1 MRASDNVYADRTQI
15 LSDFR
20 QIVADSAERLRRL
33 EVRGVVYFHCD
44 HFEPWDFS
52 RQPPERAAEQ
62 VIDFVDAVQRVDFAR
77 RLTLFYSNPWSTRL
91 SEQDDLRRAAADDR
105 LGFVPRSEADHETL
119 GAPFRYL
126 RAHSGHEIQIHIH
139 HENFTRTR
147 GMRDPQRAAYL
158 NSERGRGGDGLRL
171 ECAVEQWLESARREF
186 DYVPERWFFV
196 HGLWALNGSDPEGC
210 TIHDEIARLMKW
222 GCRGDFTFPA
232 GRPHCDP
239 RFEAPYFCA
248 PAIGPKSYDSEAASP
263 EFAWGNSGAAA
274 EKFFIWNSPIKAAGA
289 SLDWGDPGLRR
300 RLERPEPFA
309 REIIEA
315 SFRWDGVLFI
325 KTHAHSMHHMNRDDD
340 GLLVH
345 PHCYGPTRDLYGA
358 IFEAAGAAGA
368 TVTLATAGEV
378 YDRFVEAQS
387 PADRPPMSAFRPS
400 LAGKTLRHV
409 EPTSERVLE
418 TAAELDG
425 IAVATLTARIAE
437 LGVDGSGAESH
448 YASLAARGSLLP
460 KHDLRAAQIL
470 LSQFAARHAV
480 HEIGSGVGML
490 PLLLA
495 ALGVPAL
502 GIERSQR
509 RYDASRAI
517 AAAIAR
523 YRQAA
528 LAPHDFLL
536 GRFPECIDGVD
547 LSNKVSVITDF
558 TCTMT
563 AEERQDLMW
572 ALRGYGAVL
581 LDLDR
586 FVRRIGSPEERQE
599 LIAEFRRLGFAAIY
613 DAEISADFA
622 FILLINSTGMLSRED
637 LPSGVAA
644 AAWAEN
650 RIAASNGGDAA
661 FDVGVSAAGSP
672 EPLRIALSPPFE
684 QELEYCWTYRLGTL
698 AEAPALANMADFDA
712 EPAQSPARFYEDGK
726 LLGPAHA
733 AHAQIRKFGG
743 GVFSHWKDR
752 LYFSTS
758 DNSDPNRNGRNYELV
773 VGREDKGFEAA
784 AAEASL
790 AGVPKD
796 PASDE
801 ARPDRVLA
809 GREARSGQSLFH
821 LTGFEPDGGFA
832 VVAKLAIPGDGE
844 ENPHSSS
851 LVLFE
856 DGVVLGPPH
865 APHAAIRDLG
875 LGRYSHWSNDI
886 YFSSSDGSDP
896 RANGRA
902 YDAYMPGEAG
912 QSAAASHAIEALRR
926 LPASYAPE
934 EAYAAVET
942 ALAALYPKAVLG
954 DPNKAFW
961 HDTAFTRAYRRV
973 CGRDRRAM
981 ERKYTVYQLVKAL
994 YGIAGEIAE
1003 CGTRNGETAYFIALA
1018 GREIGRERPLRIF
1031 DSFEGLSQPTE
1042 YDGAFWTA
1050 GALAAPETN
1059 LRRNLGEFD
1068 DIHIYKGWIPSRF
1081 PEIADRRFC
1090 LVHVDV
1096 DLFVPTRDSVA
1107 FFYDRLEPGGI
1118 LLCDDYG
1125 STLCPGARKAM
1136 DEFFGDRP
1144 EHVIDLPSEQGF
1156 IIKS

>member
-62 VIDFVDAVQRVDFAR
+62 VIDFVAAVQRVDFAR

-105 LGFVPRSEADHETL
+105 LGFVPRARPTTKPS
-119 GAPFRYL
+119 APRS
-126 RAHSGHEIQIHIH
+126 ATSGRTVGMRSRSTSI
-139 HENFTRTR
+139 TRTSPAPAACAIRSARPFSTVR
-147 GMRDPQRAAYL
+147 GAAAATGCGS
-158 NSERGRGGDGLRL
+158 NARSSNGSK
-171 ECAVEQWLESARREF
+171 SARREF

-418 TAAELDG
+418 TAAELYG

-509 RYDASRAI
+509 RYDASAPLPPPSPATGRPRWRRTI
-517 AAAIAR
+517 FSWAA
-523 YRQAA
+523 
-528 LAPHDFLL
+528 
-536 GRFPECIDGVD
+536 FP
-547 LSNKVSVITDF
+547 N
-558 TCTMT
+558 
-563 AEERQDLMW
+563 A
-572 ALRGYGAVL
+572 
-581 LDLDR
+581 
-586 FVRRIGSPEERQE
+586 
-599 LIAEFRRLGFAAIY
+599 
-613 DAEISADFA
+613 
-622 FILLINSTGMLSRED
+622 STG
-637 LPSGVAA
+637 
-644 AAWAEN
+644 
-650 RIAASNGGDAA
+650 
-661 FDVGVSAAGSP
+661 
-672 EPLRIALSPPFE
+672 
-684 QELEYCWTYRLGTL
+684 
-698 AEAPALANMADFDA
+698 
-712 EPAQSPARFYEDGK
+712 
-726 LLGPAHA
+726 
-733 AHAQIRKFGG
+733 
-743 GVFSHWKDR
+743 
-752 LYFSTS
+752 
-758 DNSDPNRNGRNYELV
+758 
-773 VGREDKGFEAA
+773 
-784 AAEASL
+784 
-790 AGVPKD
+790 
-796 PASDE
+796 
-801 ARPDRVLA
+801 
-809 GREARSGQSLFH
+809 
-821 LTGFEPDGGFA
+821 
-832 VVAKLAIPGDGE
+832 
-844 ENPHSSS
+844 
-851 LVLFE
+851 
-856 DGVVLGPPH
+856 
-865 APHAAIRDLG
+865 
-875 LGRYSHWSNDI
+875 
-886 YFSSSDGSDP
+886 
-896 RANGRA
+896 
-902 YDAYMPGEAG
+902 
-912 QSAAASHAIEALRR
+912 
-926 LPASYAPE
+926 
-934 EAYAAVET
+934 
-942 ALAALYPKAVLG
+942 
-954 DPNKAFW
+954 
-961 HDTAFTRAYRRV
+961 
-973 CGRDRRAM
+973 
-981 ERKYTVYQLVKAL
+981 
-994 YGIAGEIAE
+994 
-1003 CGTRNGETAYFIALA
+1003 
-1018 GREIGRERPLRIF
+1018 
-1031 DSFEGLSQPTE
+1031 
-1042 YDGAFWTA
+1042 
-1050 GALAAPETN
+1050 
-1059 LRRNLGEFD
+1059 
-1068 DIHIYKGWIPSRF
+1068 
-1081 PEIADRRFC
+1081 
-1090 LVHVDV
+1090 
-1096 DLFVPTRDSVA
+1096 
-1107 FFYDRLEPGGI
+1107 
-1118 LLCDDYG
+1118 
-1125 STLCPGARKAM
+1125 
-1136 DEFFGDRP
+1136 
-1144 EHVIDLPSEQGF
+1144 
-1156 IIKS
+1156 

>member
-171 ECAVEQWLESARREF
+171 ECAVEQWLELARREF

-517 AAAIAR
+517 AAAVAR

-563 AEERQDLMW
+563 AEERQELMW

-622 FILLINSTGMLSRED
+622 FVLMVNNEQLLEPASAPTPPAAGPPA
-637 LPSGVAA
+637 LPAKQRPEG
-644 AAWAEN
+644 
-650 RIAASNGGDAA
+650 IPASGDAA
-661 FDVGVSAAGSP
+661 LDGIFALPLSRHRRTQDPQNAACTRSLRTLRRRILIVARAGPAANISPRYWPAMESNFEEYFNPRSAVSRGRSIAEGQSPAEFIITLCQRLPNRIFCTKEGVHSLMPLFEVGELPEHIADWHFIYLTRRNIVRQAISLLLAEETGQWRHDIEPMSALRPDALSFAAVARRIEQIFVARDLAQRFFTVFDIAPLEICYEDLIVSPGECLARFVEFVGLTPLAAGNAPSDAQSDRPRAQSTELNRRLETAFRAELHRRVSGRGSSNDLLLEEESMLSDSGTTGSASASLAGISGESLVP
-672 EPLRIALSPPFE
+672 EAQATPACAKRIALPGPFE
-684 QELEYCWTYRLGTL
+684 QEIGLCWISRLDTLPEAAVLEG
-698 AEAPALANMADFDA
+698 MADHDGA
-712 EPAQSPARFYEDGK
+712 HMRSTACLCEDTSA
-726 LLGPAHA
+726 LGPAHS
-733 AHAQIRKFGG
+733 AHAEIRRVGG
-743 GVFSHWKDR
+743 GAFSHWRDR

-758 DNSDPNRNGRNYELV
+758 DNSDPNL
-773 VGREDKGFEAA
+773 
-784 AAEASL
+784 
-790 AGVPKD
+790 
-796 PASDE
+796 
-801 ARPDRVLA
+801 
-809 GREARSGQSLFH
+809 
-821 LTGFEPDGGFA
+821 
-832 VVAKLAIPGDGE
+832 
-844 ENPHSSS
+844 
-851 LVLFE
+851 
-856 DGVVLGPPH
+856 
-865 APHAAIRDLG
+865 
-875 LGRYSHWSNDI
+875 
-886 YFSSSDGSDP
+886 
-896 RANGRA
+896 NGRA
-902 YDAYMPGEAG
+902 YHL
-912 QSAAASHAIEALRR
+912 QL
-926 LPASYAPE
+926 
-934 EAYAAVET
+934 AAVRPSARPHRLWSNATPSGRTVPT
-942 ALAALYPKAVLG
+942 ASTTTV
-954 DPNKAFW
+954 
-961 HDTAFTRAYRRV
+961 TANWWAG
-973 CGRDRRAM
+973 CGRKSDAFSSNSCSVGS
-981 ERKYTVYQLVKAL
+981 E
-994 YGIAGEIAE
+994 
-1003 CGTRNGETAYFIALA
+1003 TR
-1018 GREIGRERPLRIF
+1018 
-1031 DSFEGLSQPTE
+1031 
-1042 YDGAFWTA
+1042 
-1050 GALAAPETN
+1050 
-1059 LRRNLGEFD
+1059 
-1068 DIHIYKGWIPSRF
+1068 
-1081 PEIADRRFC
+1081 
-1090 LVHVDV
+1090 
-1096 DLFVPTRDSVA
+1096 
-1107 FFYDRLEPGGI
+1107 
-1118 LLCDDYG
+1118 
-1125 STLCPGARKAM
+1125 
-1136 DEFFGDRP
+1136 
-1144 EHVIDLPSEQGF
+1144 
-1156 IIKS
+1156 